1 MSLQN
6 RVMGAGLKVLNRF
19 AGSTVVDKL
28 GLRKPSEVLLYQ
40 STRAGFTTA
49 ATAVKLFGAAGKLLQ
64 PARLGRRS
72 SGELFDLTPS
82 EEQQMLREAVAAF
95 ADEQLREAAQK
106 ADADG
111 ATPTELLKAAGELGI
126 TLMGL
131 PEEVGGAGQ
140 ERSTVTNVLVTEAL
154 AHGDLGLA
162 VAILAPTAVA
172 NALVLWGDAGQQSRY
187 LPAFAGEQA
196 PAAALAVQE
205 PQALFDPF
213 ALRTT
218 ARRDRDGGWVLDGLK
233 SLVPRAAEC
242 ALFLVAAR
250 IEDDARSGSGN
261 GLFLVEAGS
270 KGLSVTP
277 EPAMGLRAAATGALK
292 LRGVKLPAS
301 ALLSD
306 GSAEVYGDCIAL
318 ARLGWCALATGSAQ
332 AVLDYLI
339 PYVNGRV
346 AFGEPISHRQAVAF
360 TVANV
365 AIELEGLRL
374 LTWRAASR
382 AERGESFVQETA
394 LARRLA
400 ADKGAQIGSEAVQM
414 LGGHGFTKEYP
425 VERWYRDLRAAGMLE
440 GVLLV

>member
-28 GLRKPSEVLLYQ
+28 GLRKPSEALLYQ
-40 STRAGFTTA
+40 SSRAGFTTV
-49 ATAVKLFGAAGKLLQ
+49 ATAAKLFGAAGKLLK
-64 PARLGRRS
+64 PARLPKRS
-72 SGELFDLTPS
+72 AGDLFDLTPS

-95 ADEQLREAAQK
+95 ADEQLRSAAQQ
-106 ADADG
+106 ADTAC
-111 ATPTELLKAAGELGI
+111 ATPPELLKAASELGI
-126 TLMGL
+126 TLMSL
-131 PEEVGGAGQ
+131 PEELGGAGQ
-140 ERSTVTNVLVTEAL
+140 ERSTVTNVLVAEAL

-162 VAILAPTAVA
+162 VAILAPAAVA
-172 NALVLWGDAGQQSRY
+172 NALVLWGDAEQQSRY
-187 LPAFAGEQA
+187 LPAFAGEQS

-218 ARRDRDGGWVLDGLK
+218 ARLDRDGDWVLDGLK

-250 IEDDARSGSGN
+250 IEDDGRH

-270 KGLSVTP
+270 KGLSIAP
-277 EPAMGLRAAATGALK
+277 EPAMGLRAAATGSLK
-292 LRGVKLPAS
+292 LRSVKLPAS
-301 ALLSD
+301 ALLAQ

-318 ARLGWCALATGSAQ
+318 ARLGWCALATGAAQ
-332 AVLDYLI
+332 AVLDYLV

-365 AIELEGLRL
+365 AIELESLRL

-382 AERGESFVQETA
+382 AERGDSFIQETA

>member
-1 MSLQN
+1 MSVQN
-6 RVMGAGLKVLNRF
+6 RVMGAGLKLLNRF

-28 GLRKPSEVLLYQ
+28 GLRKPSEALLFQ
-40 STRAGFTTA
+40 SSRAGFTTV
-49 ATAVKLFGAAGKLLQ
+49 ATAAKLFGAAGKLLK
-64 PARLGRRS
+64 PARLPKRTS
-72 SGELFDLTPS
+72 SDLFDLAPS

-95 ADEQLREAAQK
+95 ADEQLRAAAQQ
-106 ADADG
+106 ADSNC
-111 ATPTELLKAAGELGI
+111 ATPPELLKAASELGI
-126 TLMGL
+126 TLMSL
-131 PEEVGGAGQ
+131 PEELDGAGQ
-140 ERSTVTNVLVTEAL
+140 ERSAVTNVLVAEAL

-162 VAILAPTAVA
+162 VAILAPAAVA
-172 NALVLWGDAGQQSRY
+172 NALVLWGDAEQQSRY
-187 LPAFAGEQA
+187 LPALAGEQA

-205 PQALFDPF
+205 PHALFDPF

-218 ARRDRDGGWVLDGLK
+218 ARLDRDGGWVLDGLK

-250 IEDDARSGSGN
+250 IEEDRRT
-261 GLFLVEAGS
+261 GLFLIEAGS
-270 KGLSVTP
+270 KGLSVSP
-277 EPAMGLRAAATGALK
+277 EPAMGLRAAATGQLK
-292 LRGVKLPAS
+292 LRGVKVPAG
-301 ALLSD
+301 ALLAGGD
-306 GSAEVYGDCIAL
+306 ATVYSDCIAL
-318 ARLGWCALATGSAQ
+318 ARLGWCALASGCAQ

-339 PYVNGRV
+339 PYVNGRI

-374 LTWRAASR
+374 LTLRAASR
-382 AERGESFVQETA
+382 AERGDSFIQETA

-425 VERWYRDLRAAGMLE
+425 VERWYRDLRAAGFME
-440 GVLLV
+440 GVVLV

>member
-1 MSLQN
+1 MSMQD

-40 STRAGFTTA
+40 SSRAGFTTV
-49 ATAVKLFGAAGKLLQ
+49 ATAAKLFGAAGKLMK
-64 PARLGRRS
+64 PARLAKRG
-72 SGELFDLTPS
+72 GGDLFDLTPT

-95 ADEQLREAAQK
+95 ADEQLREAAQQ
-106 ADADG
+106 ADSDC
-111 ATPTELLKAAGELGI
+111 ATPPGLLQAAGELGI
-126 TLMGL
+126 TLMAL
-131 PEEVGGAGQ
+131 PEEIGGAGQ
-140 ERSTVTNVLVTEAL
+140 ERSTVTNVLVAEAL

-172 NALVLWGDAGQQSRY
+172 NALVLWGDAEQQSRY
-187 LPAFAGEQA
+187 LPAFAAEHA

-205 PQALFDPF
+205 PQPLFDPF

-218 ARRDRDGGWVLDGLK
+218 ARRDRDGDWVLDGVK
-233 SLVPRAAEC
+233 SLVPRAGEC
-242 ALFLVAAR
+242 ALFIVAAR
-250 IEDDARSGSGN
+250 IEDDGRN

-292 LRGVKLPAS
+292 LRNLRLPAS
-301 ALLSD
+301 ALLSE

-365 AIELEGLRL
+365 AIELESLRL
-374 LTWRAASR
+374 LTRRAASR
-382 AERGESFVQETA
+382 AERGDSFVQETA

-414 LGGHGFTKEYP
+414 RGGHGFTKEYP
-425 VERWYRDLRAAGMLE
+425 VERWYRDLRAAGLME

>member
-1 MSLQN
+1 MSMQN
-6 RVMGAGLKVLNRF
+6 RLMGAGLKVLNRF

-28 GLRKPSEVLLYQ
+28 GLRRPSEALIYQ
-40 STRAGFTTA
+40 STRAGFTTV
-49 ATAVKLFGAAGKLLQ
+49 ATAAKLFGAAGKLLK
-64 PARLGRRS
+64 PARLSKRAA
-72 SGELFDLTPS
+72 GELFDLNPS
-82 EEQQMLREAVAAF
+82 EEQLMLREAVAAF
-95 ADEQLREAAQK
+95 ADEQLRAAAQQ
-106 ADADG
+106 ADSAC
-111 ATPTELLKAAGELGI
+111 ATPSELLKAAADLGI
-126 TLMGL
+126 TLMSM
-131 PEEVGGAGQ
+131 PEELGGAGQ
-140 ERSTVTNVLVTEAL
+140 ERSTVTNVLVAEAL

-172 NALVLWGDAGQQSRY
+172 NALVLWGDAEQQSHY

-205 PQALFDPF
+205 PHALFDPF
-213 ALRTT
+213 ELRTS
-218 ARRDRDGGWVLDGLK
+218 ARRDRDGSWILDGAK

-250 IEDDARSGSGN
+250 IEEDGRN
-261 GLFLVEAGS
+261 GLFLVEGGS
-270 KGLSVTP
+270 KGLSVSA
-277 EPAMGLRAAATGALK
+277 EPAMGLRAAATGQLK
-292 LRGVKLPAS
+292 LRGVKVPS
-301 ALLSD
+301 GALLANGD
-306 GSAEVYGDCIAL
+306 TAVYGDCIAL
-318 ARLGWCALATGSAQ
+318 ARLGWCALASGCAQ
-332 AVLDYLI
+332 AVLDYVV

-374 LTWRAASR
+374 LTLRAASR
-382 AERGESFVQETA
+382 AERGESFIQDTA

-425 VERWYRDLRAAGMLE
+425 VERWYRDLRAAGFME